1 MNYPN
6 LSSWQSIKR
15 RFCLFSYGSYRHP
28 DGLIEG
34 DFHDKAG
41 IHIYL
46 DEQSVQDEK
55 LKQYYQVKNKSEQF
69 WKPFTY
75 GAIVM
80 AIFTELIK
88 RFN

>member
-6 LSSWQSIKR
+6 LSLWQVIKR
-15 RFCLFSYGSYRHP
+15 RFCLFSHGSYTHP

-55 LKQYYQVKNKSEQF
+55 LKQYYQAKNKSEQF

-88 RFN
+88 RL

>member
-6 LSSWQSIKR
+6 LSTWQSIKR
-15 RFCLFSYGSYRHP
+15 RFCLFSYGSYTHP
-28 DGLIEG
+28 DGLLEG

-46 DEQSVQDEK
+46 DEQSVQDMK
-55 LKQYYQVKNKSEQF
+55 LKQHYQAKNKSEDF
-69 WKPFTY
+69 WKPFIY
-75 GAIVM
+75 GAIAM

-88 RFN
+88 RL

>member
-6 LSSWQSIKR
+6 LSLWQVIKR
-15 RFCLFSYGSYRHP
+15 RFCLFSHGSYTHP

-55 LKQYYQVKNKSEQF
+55 LKQYYQAKNKSEQF

-75 GAIVM
+75 GAIAM

-88 RFN
+88 RL

>member
-6 LSSWQSIKR
+6 LSLWQVIKR

-41 IHIYL
+41 VHIYL

-55 LKQYYQVKNKSEQF
+55 LKHYYQAKNKSEQF

-75 GAIVM
+75 GAITM

-88 RFN
+88 RL